1 MQPKVYMAV
10 IAALATLTACASPR
24 ANPICTPPSHEM
36 NRVELLFAAATN
48 NGKPIDAKQWQDF
61 LDAEVTPRFPA
72 GLTAY
77 EAYGQWR
84 GADGKVEKSS
94 SRVLMIWYE
103 GNASARID
111 AIRAAYKK
119 RFAQDSVMRVDG
131 RDCVS
136 F

>member
-1 MQPKVYMAV
+1 MQSKVHMAV
-10 IAALATLTACASPR
+10 IAALATLTACA
-24 ANPICTPPSHEM
+24 TPHAGPVCRLPSHEM

-48 NGKPIDAKQWQDF
+48 EGKSIDAKQWQDF

-84 GADGKVEKSS
+84 DAGGEIEKSP
-94 SRVLMIWYE
+94 SRVLLIWYE
-103 GNASARID
+103 GDASVRID
-111 AIRAAYKK
+111 AIREAYKK

-131 RDCVS
+131 KDCVS